1 MVRQAP
7 GGLRV
12 GFDFLGNVMYHYGRG
27 LKCRQSPQLPTPF
40 SPSAMATFNLTV
52 NGEQHQVDVSPDAPI
67 LWVLRDHLDLV
78 GTKFGC
84 GIAQC
89 GACTIHLD
97 GRAVRSCTLP
107 ISAVGDQNVT
117 TIEGLSEEGDHPVQE
132 AWLEHDVPQCG
143 YCQAGQIMTA
153 ASFLES
159 NPNPSEEEV
168 KDAMNGNIC
177 RCGTY
182 LRIRKAVQTAAKNMA

>member
-1 MVRQAP
+1 
-7 GGLRV
+7 
-12 GFDFLGNVMYHYGRG
+12 
-27 LKCRQSPQLPTPF
+27 
-40 SPSAMATFNLTV
+40 MAKFNLKI
-52 NGEQHQVDVSPDAPI
+52 NGENKEVDVDPTTPI

-97 GRAVRSCTLP
+97 GVAMRSCQLP
-107 ISAVGDQNVT
+107 VSAVGSQKIT
-117 TIEGLSEEGDHPVQE
+117 TIEGLSKKGNHPVQQ

-143 YCQAGQIMTA
+143 YCQAGQIMSA
-153 ASFLES
+153 AALLDNNS
-159 NPNPSEEEV
+159 NPSDQDI
-168 KDAMNGNIC
+168 DAAMHGNIC

-182 LRIRKAVQTAAKNMA
+182 VRIKAAIKTAAKMS